1 MAVDDVLKEVG
12 DIYNL
17 VSSIP
22 VQGDAV
28 EVVAMVRVRLRK
40 LNGELINLK
49 KSSEENV
56 SEKEE

>member
-1 MAVDDVLKEVG
+1 MDVDDVLKEVS

-56 SEKEE
+56 PEKEE